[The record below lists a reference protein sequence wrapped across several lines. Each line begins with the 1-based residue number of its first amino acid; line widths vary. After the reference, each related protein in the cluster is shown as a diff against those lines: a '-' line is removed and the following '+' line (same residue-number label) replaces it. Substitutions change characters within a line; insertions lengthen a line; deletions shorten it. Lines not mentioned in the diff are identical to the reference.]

1 MFLSQITSSSR
12 MTINSF
18 LVSLSMKQICRSHIK
33 EFHKHQKAMYS
44 VFNGQSKADVDPDK
58 FGEINKCDNKKVN
71 QYEQKYEDSDS
82 NILHFE
88 SSRKSLSSNYISDIK
103 KLHPHPLSSL
113 MNIYTI
119 VDNEFQK
126 NCITVSYK
134 DNGNTN
140 MCHITI
146 TWPRNMI
153 FASDA
158 SKKKQAGHNAALKCL
173 QWLYENNY
181 IKEQRPVLYSTKQL
195 KELLLESTNPIPI
208 NIESELKNEIKVLIK
223 TFEDDIKSVITKS
236 PGIDIENP
244 DLEEVSTIKVSSSVS
259 AEFNATLTKMLKER
273 KDKITKLPI
282 HDYREEILNSLQHNQ
297 VVLIKGDTGCG
308 KSTQIPQFIMDAYT
322 EQNKANECNII
333 VSQPRKVAAISLADR
348 VASER
353 YERVGDIVG
362 YHVRFDNKLPQL
374 PGSIVFYTTGVLL
387 RVLETN
393 PTLKGISH
401 VIMDEVHERSL
412 QSDVLL
418 KLLKDILK
426 NNPSIKLI
434 LMSATIDVNLFKQ
447 YFSCEVIDIPGR
459 TYPVKTYF
467 KEDIEIF
474 KNNDERQRTEV
485 PFDKIVELVQWITR
499 NKPPGNILCF
509 LPGWQEIKHVHKLLK
524 ERNINL
530 LILPLHS
537 KVPFEIQQ
545 KAFEPVSGKIILATD
560 VAESSITIKDISYV
574 IDSAIKKE
582 KKWYKGDSVP
592 VLQANLISKSNLH
605 QRKGR
610 AGRVGPGES
619 YHLIT
624 KEEYDSLDLH
634 PEPEILRTPLEE
646 AIIISRK
653 LSNENIFDFF
663 DSMLNVP
670 DFETLF
676 HARDNLK
683 KLGILDDNENLTSL
697 GKRVSHFSLDPRL
710 SKAIILS
717 CVFQCLRP
725 ILLLTSLPL
734 GESSVLSLSEGS
746 NEKSAVKTNKLE
758 FHKTSD
764 HIAMIKYFDYWKSC
778 NEEPGDIYIPSF
790 FHMVKKLYALHMTE
804 LKSSGMLQSSNT
816 EFANTCC
823 DNNEL
828 IRATLFAATNY
839 VLKRSAYG
847 FRRRFFV
854 KKESFTSEDGRS
866 VVLTSTSVNYKKQNW
881 PSNIL
886 TYVRKMKFARG
897 HTVFETSM
905 LTPLSVLLFSHND
918 VRCWERKASLP
929 FTRTNEVV
937 IRINNIENVKFCS
950 DKETAELLLSL
961 RDILWKVVNYIIDNE
976 GGDLNQDNLIMVKS
990 YKKELIDFIA
1000 NMLQEAATDIDCT
1013 N

>member
-12 MTINSF
+12 MPINSF
-18 LVSLSMKQICRSHIK
+18 LVSLRMKQICRSHIK
-33 EFHKHQKAMYS
+33 EFCKHQKALYS
-44 VFNGQSKADVDPDK
+44 VFNGQSKADVGPDK
-58 FGEINKCDNKKVN
+58 FGEINKYDNKKVN
-71 QYEQKYEDSDS
+71 QYEQKNEDSYS
-82 NILHFE
+82 NILDFK
-88 SSRKSLSSNYISDIK
+88 SSRKSLSISDIE

-119 VDNEFQK
+119 VNNEFQE

-134 DNGNTN
+134 DNPNTCN
-140 MCHITI
+140 ITI
-146 TWPRNMI
+146 TWPHNMT

-158 SKKKQAGHNAALKCL
+158 SKKKQAGYNAALKCL

-195 KELLLESTNPIPI
+195 KELLLESTKPIPI
-208 NIESELKNEIKVLIK
+208 NIESQLKNEIKVLIK

-236 PGIDIENP
+236 PGTEFENP

-259 AEFNATLTKMLKER
+259 AAFNATLIRMLEKR

-322 EQNKANECNII
+322 EQNKAHECNII

-353 YERVGDIVG
+353 YECVGDIVG
-362 YHVRFDNKLPQL
+362 YHVRFDNKLPKL

-418 KLLKDILK
+418 KLFKEILK

-447 YFSCEVIDIPGR
+447 YFSCEVVDIPGR

-474 KNNDERQRTEV
+474 KNNDERQHYMGTEV
-485 PFDKIVELVQWITR
+485 PFGKIVELVQWIIR

-524 ERNINL
+524 DRNINL

-537 KVPFEIQQ
+537 KVPFEIQR

-574 IDSAIKKE
+574 IDTAIRKE

-592 VLQANLISKSNLH
+592 VLKATLISKSNLH

-624 KEEYDSLDLH
+624 KEEYNSLDLY

-670 DFETLF
+670 DYTTLF

-697 GKRVSHFSLDPRL
+697 GKRVSYFSLDPRL
-710 SKAIILS
+710 SRAIILS

-734 GESSVLSLSEGS
+734 GETSALSLNEEST
-746 NEKSAVKTNKLE
+746 EKSVVKTNKLE

-764 HIAMIKYFDYWKSC
+764 HIAMIRYFDYWKSC

-790 FHMVKKLYALHMTE
+790 FHM
-804 LKSSGMLQSSNT
+804 SSMH
-816 EFANTCC
+816 C
-823 DNNEL
+823 
-828 IRATLFAATNY
+828 I
-839 VLKRSAYG
+839 
-847 FRRRFFV
+847 
-854 KKESFTSEDGRS
+854 
-866 VVLTSTSVNYKKQNW
+866 
-881 PSNIL
+881 
-886 TYVRKMKFARG
+886 
-897 HTVFETSM
+897 
-905 LTPLSVLLFSHND
+905 
-918 VRCWERKASLP
+918 
-929 FTRTNEVV
+929 
-937 IRINNIENVKFCS
+937 
-950 DKETAELLLSL
+950 
-961 RDILWKVVNYIIDNE
+961 
-976 GGDLNQDNLIMVKS
+976 
-990 YKKELIDFIA
+990 
-1000 NMLQEAATDIDCT
+1000 
-1013 N
+1013 